1 MNGLPCA
8 PPIWT
13 SMYVFLHHKIPFRDR
28 ERLNTTMLHDLLL
41 DLAYYHESVTFGA
54 NMRSCINAMNAV
66 LESVQDAP
74 RLFKIFIK
82 LIL

>member
-1 MNGLPCA
+1 
-8 PPIWT
+8 
-13 SMYVFLHHKIPFRDR
+13 
-28 ERLNTTMLHDLLL
+28 MLHDLPL
-41 DLAYYHESVTFGA
+41 DLAYNHENVTFGA
-54 NMRSCINAMNAV
+54 ILRSCINAMNAV

>member
-1 MNGLPCA
+1 MAYHARLLYGLQCMFSC
-8 PPIWT
+8 IIK
-13 SMYVFLHHKIPFRDR
+13 FLVEIGKDF
-28 ERLNTTMLHDLLL
+28 NTTMLHDLPL

-54 NMRSCINAMNAV
+54 ILRSCINAMNAV

-74 RLFKIFIK
+74 RLFKISIK